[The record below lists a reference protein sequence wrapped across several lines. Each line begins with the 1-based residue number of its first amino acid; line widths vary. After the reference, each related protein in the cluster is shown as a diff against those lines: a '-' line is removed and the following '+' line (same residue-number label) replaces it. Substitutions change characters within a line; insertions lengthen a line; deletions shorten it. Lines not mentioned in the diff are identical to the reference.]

1 MPFDQIIPSLFD
13 NYFIKLLFL
22 VHATI
27 LFLADVCINASA
39 TVTIYTSY
47 NLLFLICILLA
58 IVADRNVDI
67 ILLTSIFDGVC
78 MIFDVILIIAGQEK
92 GVAGAIFIFINMILR
107 IFSAILL
114 LKNYAARAGVS
125 DPTGGLLEVH
135 VPVNVSG
142 QARTTY
148 HNIDQPSQSLP

>member
-1 MPFDQIIPSLFD
+1 MPFDHIIPSLFD

-27 LFLADVCINASA
+27 LFLADLSITSLGTIV
-39 TVTIYTSY
+39 IYTTY

-67 ILLTSIFDGVC
+67 ILVSSVFDGIC
-78 MIFDVILIIAGQEK
+78 MILDVILIFTGQEK
-92 GVAGAIFIFINMILR
+92 GVAGAIFIFINMIMR
-107 IFSAILL
+107 IFSSILL

-125 DPTGGLLEVH
+125 DPTGSLLEVH

-148 HNIDQPSQSLP
+148 HNIDQPSQNLP